1 MCASYFYE
9 CLETPI
15 LQGFAD
21 FLLSVYMRI
30 EMAYC
35 QSSSTALSKCGLM
48 SWLIDRAFEK
58 GTKTIQCIDCGV
70 KVEVPRMS
78 KRTCRC
84 SDCTYKHRRENKTKT
99 MRQLRQ
105 K

>member
-58 GTKTIQCIDCGV
+58 GTKTIQCIDCGIE
-70 KVEVPRMS
+70 VEVPRMS
-78 KRTCRC
+78 RTCRC
-84 SDCTYKHRRENKTKT
+84 DDCKDKATKEKYIKYNKK
-99 MRQLRQ
+99 R